1 MCAFTYDKTTLQLL
15 QLGFS
20 SQEKITYTKYI
31 FLHMFY
37 ICYKEI
43 KKGPR
48 WGITGLRINR
58 RMIRHK
64 ADKGIKL
71 LLGHKQHYRYKGMFP
86 TNSAVTDSHTGI
98 RSINLP
104 NTIFGW

>member
-31 FLHMFY
+31 FLQMFY

-48 WGITGLRINR
+48 
-58 RMIRHK
+58 
-64 ADKGIKL
+64 
-71 LLGHKQHYRYKGMFP
+71 
-86 TNSAVTDSHTGI
+86 
-98 RSINLP
+98 
-104 NTIFGW
+104 